1 MTFLGCVLATAT
13 LLASFGLVNFR
24 LKIAFA
30 VSKIIGLLLI
40 EIWLCLEV
48 LVMAL
53 KFAIELVIPSIIIN
67 FK

>member
-1 MTFLGCVLATAT
+1 LCVVTAT

-24 LKIAFA
+24 LKI
-30 VSKIIGLLLI
+30 IGLLLV

-53 KFAIELVIPSIIIN
+53 KFAIELVILSIIIN
-67 FK
+67 FR